1 VTYTSVTGV
10 AADFFDANGSVETVN
25 SIIYVVDGVDV
36 YVLGA
41 ATIAQVTAID
51 AAIGTEGTL
60 DANLIT
66 DDASNIKTAIDAN
79 NTNLINAADLV
90 TAFGTEGAD
99 NINLSTLTSKLH
111 IIAGGGDDTIRGGS
125 DNDVINAGG
134 GADIVYGEDGN
145 DVFRIAST
153 DIVGDTIL
161 ETTNLFGDY
170 TRDFGL
176 SEFDSVELSG
186 FVLKN
191 LSNTTEFTTSFESNV
206 YLGGSIDLSSASL
219 DDTTL
224 VYNIGINTAVLNS
237 QVSIDMAVSQIV
249 NNASSSVFTAGVD
262 ASVLIQATS
271 NDGDVALFHYS
282 EAGNNGIQ
290 ETELVLLGVF
300 EDAEILYS
308 SSNAS

>member
-1 VTYTSVTGV
+1 VTGV

-134 GADIVYGEDGN
+134 GADIVYGGYGD

-170 TRDFGL
+170 TRDFP
-176 SEFDSVELSG
+176 SNSDSVELSG

-237 QVSIDMAVSQIV
+237 QYSIDMAVSQIV

-262 ASVLIQATS
+262 ASVLIQVTS

-300 EDAEILYS
+300 EDADILYS
-308 SSNAS
+308 SYNAA